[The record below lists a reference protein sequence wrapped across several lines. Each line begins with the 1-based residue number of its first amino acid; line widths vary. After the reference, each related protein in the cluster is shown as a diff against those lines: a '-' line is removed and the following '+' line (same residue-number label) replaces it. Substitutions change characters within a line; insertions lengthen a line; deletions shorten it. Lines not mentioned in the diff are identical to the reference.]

1 MRRLLSPEERGRIA
15 GALSKI
21 EYAAD
26 PLPQLTALRHFVEG
40 DPSTSTPLVKQTTAV
55 AQLVAVVERHVE
67 TGPPAVTRLAL
78 GILGDLAVH
87 TQSQRMH
94 TPFHRPER
102 MRLLCRVIEADA
114 HRAALPH
121 AADLLEQMCAAT
133 DGDGARNAAW
143 GQSMPQ
149 LVLQRLKELT
159 GAEAETCHLARV
171 LGALCPQGTQ
181 SMRLQVLLPHIGVP
195 AASLASAL
203 VAGHWGAAT
212 AVATLLAQLVRLLPA
227 VAAALARHHP
237 DALCLAASLP
247 SCPGVPLP
255 VIVAGISLVYTVF
268 DVAPEAEA
276 ALKAHIQSGGG
287 GGAAHASAAS
297 GGAAAHGGGS
307 GAASRASSAGP
318 AGSSGTSRPAAAP
331 PSDAAGA
338 AGGLPPAPPA
348 RVASAGG
355 GSFVK
360 RPDSGAS
367 NRSTATVASVA
378 EGTPEVVWHPEL
390 AAIRQFIVQSAAALA
405 TIRRDHYKADV
416 VATALR
422 QIHAAVRAA
431 PPGQVELF
439 RLSLGVAPTAV
450 RTLLLPIASVDE
462 TLTRLSC
469 DLLGFVVDGSP
480 AAAQHFVVFGGAGIA
495 LDLLDD
501 YSPVVLQAA
510 YRLLT
515 PLCGHAAALRA
526 LVDHGVAA
534 RAVAVWAR
542 HIAPKLSRQHRPSA
556 LPPSASPAGA
566 AGDDADADADG
577 EEGVEGVGA
586 ATEAAVQLGS
596 AALVFFTALLTAP
609 AGAAVLPAAPPSVR
623 HSLATTLLAV
633 AAAAAGVDAATGRA
647 AGDPVGAAEA
657 TLASWWPTW
666 RRATC
671 GTAPGRSRAGRSPRT
686 APTIAWRAR
695 RASTAGSYFAEHSSK
710 ADQYTR
716 ARSPTGRTTTAHA
729 TSCWRAC

>member
-1 MRRLLSPEERGRIA
+1 
-15 GALSKI
+15 
-21 EYAAD
+21 
-26 PLPQLTALRHFVEG
+26 
-40 DPSTSTPLVKQTTAV
+40 
-55 AQLVAVVERHVE
+55 
-67 TGPPAVTRLAL
+67 
-78 GILGDLAVH
+78 
-87 TQSQRMH
+87 
-94 TPFHRPER
+94 
-102 MRLLCRVIEADA
+102 
-114 HRAALPH
+114 
-121 AADLLEQMCAAT
+121 
-133 DGDGARNAAW
+133 
-143 GQSMPQ
+143 MPQ

-276 ALKAHIQSGGG
+276 ALKAHIQNGCG
-287 GGAAHASAAS
+287 GGAAHTSAAS

-542 HIAPKLSRQHRPSA
+542 HIAPKLSRQHQPTA
-556 LPPSASPAGA
+556 APPPSASPAGA
-566 AGDDADADADG
+566 AGDDADADG

-609 AGAAVLPAAPPSVR
+609 AGPAVLPAAPPSVR

-657 TLASWWPTW
+657 TLPLAANAIAALERSAGSASGGGGGD
-666 RRATC
+666 A
-671 GTAPGRSRAGRSPRT
+671 A
-686 APTIAWRAR
+686 AR
-695 RASTAGSYFAEHSSK
+695 RQRHRRLGTLGGLG
-710 ADQYTR
+710 QW
-716 ARSPTGRTTTAHA
+716 GR
-729 TSCWRAC
+729 RRRR